1 MKKAIFVLSLV
12 LILTIASA
20 VSFAEGGINVRID
33 SENVV
38 FSDEIGMPFIDE
50 NSRTQVPFRMTL
62 ESFGAE
68 VIWNNETRTAI
79 AKKGDITV
87 EVPIGEKF
95 ILKNGEKVE
104 IDTAAVIKGD
114 RTYLPIRSVIE
125 AFASE
130 VQWDADERTVVITTE
145 PIDARSVLLESYAKS
160 YEWKSQNINLI
171 MNMSMPVPNELGVVE
186 EMKMVLDMKMS
197 AFMDPMKV
205 KATANMLIDAGE
217 EVMTQPVMEM
227 YYVVEDDKFTTYMG
241 MYDQFGVIT
250 WTQSSMENEMI
261 SEMLNSDVK
270 KNMELSE
277 QSIKEVK
284 YLGKYITEDGK
295 SLLKFENTTSFE
307 AYNEFMGGYMDM
319 LSAST
324 KHEDMLAADMLANM
338 KDFTF
343 FIYIDEVTGE
353 ISKYKMDL
361 SSLMASMFSGM
372 TEGEALPK
380 EALEMLKSIKMN
392 IVMEMADINAAED
405 FSIPKEAL
413 DAPEINIPST
423 AEVEAE

>member
-1 MKKAIFVLSLV
+1 MKKAIFVLILV

-38 FSDEIGMPFIDE
+38 FNDEIGMPFIDE

-68 VIWNNETRTAI
+68 VLWNNETRTAI

-104 IDTAAVIKGD
+104 NDTVAVIKGD
-114 RTYLPIRSVIE
+114 RTYLPIRKVIE

-145 PIDARSVLLESYAKS
+145 PIDSRKILLDSYAKS
-160 YEWKSQNINLI
+160 YEWKSQDINLK
-171 MNMSMPVPNELGVVE
+171 MNISMPVPNELGVIQ

-197 AFMDPMKV
+197 AFKDPMKV
-205 KATANMLIDAGE
+205 KATANMLIEDGE
-217 EVMTQPVMEM
+217 EVITQPVMEM

-241 MYDQFGVIT
+241 MYDQLGVLN

-261 SEMLNSDVK
+261 SEMLKNDVE
-270 KNMELSE
+270 KNMELNE
-277 QSIKEVK
+277 QAIKDVK
-284 YLGKYITEDGK
+284 YLGKYLDEKGRN
-295 SLLKFENTTSFE
+295 SLKFENTTSFE
-307 AYNEFMGGYMDM
+307 AYTEIMGGYMDM
-319 LSAST
+319 LSASS
-324 KHEDMLAADMLANM
+324 KQEDILAADMLANM

-343 FIYIDEVTGE
+343 FIYVDEETGE

-361 SSLMASMFSGM
+361 SSLMTSMFSGM

-392 IVMEMADINAAED
+392 MVMDMVNINAAED
-405 FSIPKEAL
+405 FIIPKEAL
-413 DAPEINIPST
+413 NAPVMEET
-423 AEVEAE
+423 LGE